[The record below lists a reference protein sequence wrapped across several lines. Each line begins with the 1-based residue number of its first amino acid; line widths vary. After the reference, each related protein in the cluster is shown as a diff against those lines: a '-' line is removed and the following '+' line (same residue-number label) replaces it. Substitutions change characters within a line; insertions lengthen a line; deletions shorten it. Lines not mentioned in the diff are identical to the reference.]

1 MISIPKRRFQFD
13 IEGKIFEASEL
24 SARYLLDAQ
33 QNPDTDTVDAA
44 LKDSM
49 TLTDDDYRLFGK
61 DALEQMYSE
70 IVKFTFEEKVSGK
83 ELIKV
88 MEVLSLTD
96 AEMQTLSVDVKV
108 QLSAIIKKR
117 TEPPTKGKL

>member
-117 TEPPTKGKL
+117 TEPPPKGKL